1 MEGIKKI
8 AVICILKHRDH
19 FLLLKRWK
27 EPNKD
32 LYTPLGGKLDP
43 FETPLEAAKRETKEE
58 SGIEPNE
65 MNFCG
70 ILTETSPTKY
80 NWVSYVYISE
90 IEYQDP
96 PTCNEGTLKWIH
108 KDDLSKIPTPITDL
122 HIYQYVLQNKKFI
135 FDAVYDENLRILQMT
150 EAIENLNIHFT

>member
-1 MEGIKKI
+1 M
-8 AVICILKHRDH
+8 
-19 FLLLKRWK
+19 
-27 EPNKD
+27 
-32 LYTPLGGKLDP
+32 DP

-70 ILTETSPTKY
+70 ILTETSPSKY

-96 PTCNEGTLKWIH
+96 PTCTEGTLKWIH